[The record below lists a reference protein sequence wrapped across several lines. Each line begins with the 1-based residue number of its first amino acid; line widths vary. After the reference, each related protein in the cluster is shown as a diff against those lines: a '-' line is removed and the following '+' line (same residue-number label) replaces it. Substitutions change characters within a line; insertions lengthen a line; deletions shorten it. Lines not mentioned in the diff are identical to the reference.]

1 MMKIPASILRPALA
15 VVAALVPTMTTWA
28 EPPAPAPPV
37 IKVENA
43 RVLAVPP
50 VAEATAAFMVLVN
63 PGDRPVRLIGFTS
76 PIAGG
81 TAPMITTQETRDGR
95 TVLGMATVPTLEV
108 PARGRRELK
117 PGGDHLMLMSL
128 KGTPKEGETVSL
140 TLRFEQPGPAEMT
153 LQAPVVRD
161 ASAPAAHTH

>member
-1 MMKIPASILRPALA
+1 MIHRPVRSIQLLALLASSLLPLA
-15 VVAALVPTMTTWA
+15 ASRADD
-28 EPPAPAPPV
+28 AP

-63 PGDRPVRLIGFTS
+63 PGDRPVRLVGFTS
-76 PIAGG
+76 PVAGE
-81 TAPMITTQETRDGR
+81 TAPMITTHDMKDGKM
-95 TVLGMATVPTLEV
+95 VMGMAIVPTLEV
-108 PARGRRELK
+108 PAHGRLELK

-128 KGTPKEGETVSL
+128 KSVPKEGESVSL

-161 ASAPAAHTH
+161 ASAPAAHAR